1 MKNMNKFDGI
11 KAFWGFNE
19 LLKYFSQKCKIT
31 VTWKRLN
38 TETTQHGNASKN
50 RIIKLI

>member
-1 MKNMNKFDGI
+1 MNKFDGI

-31 VTWKRLN
+31 DSYFMN
-38 TETTQHGNASKN
+38 F
-50 RIIKLI
+50 